1 MIIPCGHR
9 VVVKVQDITEFDPVY
24 QSARKSGLEIPVN
37 HEDHQRKQAGMD
49 KGTVVS
55 IGSTAF
61 KDFGGDAWCAVGDLV
76 IFAKYAGK
84 VVEDTDSNKYVILND
99 EDVVAVLKE

>member
-9 VVVKVQDITEFDPVY
+9 VLLKVQDITEFDPVY
-24 QSARKSGLEIPVN
+24 QAGRRAGIEIPVN

-55 IGSTAF
+55 IGPTAF
-61 KDFGGDAWCAVGDLV
+61 KDFGGDAWCAVGDLI

-84 VVEDTDSNKYVILND
+84 VVEDTDRTKYVVLND
-99 EDVVAVLKE
+99 EDVVAVIKE